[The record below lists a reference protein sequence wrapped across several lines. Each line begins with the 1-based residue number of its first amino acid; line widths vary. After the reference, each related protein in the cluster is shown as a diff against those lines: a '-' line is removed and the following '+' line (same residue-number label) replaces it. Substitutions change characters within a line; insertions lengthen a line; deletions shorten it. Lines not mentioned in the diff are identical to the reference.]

1 MHSPVPYRLH
11 DGSSTSQQNYGNHL
25 PGYRLQCHNPG
36 SHNVHFHCNDN
47 LKPHKHKSL
56 SFVNIYILLCL
67 KTFIVAPES
76 RNPSIRDAWFFSS
89 LNTRQPGQTRLGRF
103 KAFVANPIPNTM
115 ASSVP
120 TNRAV
125 VFSSSTTN
133 GCVPR
138 IRISYS
144 WTEFIFL
151 VPSLRHIRCDSE
163 QISVTAML

>member
-1 MHSPVPYRLH
+1 
-11 DGSSTSQQNYGNHL
+11 
-25 PGYRLQCHNPG
+25 
-36 SHNVHFHCNDN
+36 
-47 LKPHKHKSL
+47 
-56 SFVNIYILLCL
+56 
-67 KTFIVAPES
+67 
-76 RNPSIRDAWFFSS
+76 
-89 LNTRQPGQTRLGRF
+89 
-103 KAFVANPIPNTM
+103 M